1 MRDSIAVGLILVYR
15 IIQRL
20 LQGVVVGVIAL
31 HNSSLVSLSSW
42 MSRIIEGISHVS
54 MRSRIVVSSLLR
66 FSNVGRRI
74 GRLTV
79 LGLVCLDGHLVVV
92 VRRGAVLVNR
102 IAKARSIKFFACSI
116 N

>member
-54 MRSRIVVSSLLR
+54 MRSRVVVSSLLR

-74 GRLTV
+74 SRLTV